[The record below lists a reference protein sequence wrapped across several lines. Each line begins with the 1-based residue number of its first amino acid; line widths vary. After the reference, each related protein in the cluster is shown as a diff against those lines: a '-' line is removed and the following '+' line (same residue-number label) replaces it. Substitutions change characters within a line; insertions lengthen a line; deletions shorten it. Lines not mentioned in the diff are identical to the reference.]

1 MTDRSDWLRDAFK
14 SFGSNT
20 ALTKG
25 ENQTSYDSLTKKIDD
40 YISQLSPAV
49 AQGTVVAIVSD
60 YSADAIAAFLALHQ
74 LKAIIVPI
82 IETTDNEIA
91 SKIQQSRCEV
101 IVKFSADHD
110 IEVSCLDTNYD
121 ERRPLVEALIERGE
135 TGLILFSSGTTGTP
149 KAMLH
154 SLNAL
159 LEKQKNK
166 RPKNMAMLVFL
177 MFDHIG
183 GLNTLLNGLVIGANL
198 VIPETREPKTI
209 AQLIEKYQIRALPAS
224 PTFLNMMLINA
235 VHEDYDLSSLRLITY
250 GTEAMSESLLAR
262 LRKAFPKTKLL
273 QTFGTSETGI
283 AQTSSFSSD
292 STFMKINDPDYQHK
306 VVDGELWLRSKT
318 QISGYLN
325 QRSESFSE
333 DGWFKTGDLVEVAEN
348 GYLRIIGRK
357 IEMINI
363 GGEKVLPGEVE
374 TALMQMDEVLD
385 CTVFAVP
392 NQIMGQ
398 AVAANVVM
406 KSEMTN
412 REAKKIIRQ
421 YCSDKIAAYKLPT
434 VVKVVTDVNISAR
447 MKKIRRLEDDH

>member
-1 MTDRSDWLRDAFK
+1 MADRPDWFRDAFK
-14 SFGSNT
+14 SFGSNI

-25 ENQTSYDSLTKKIDD
+25 DNQTSYDTLTSKIDD
-40 YISQLSPAV
+40 YVSQLSPLV
-49 AQGTVVAIVSD
+49 SQGTVVAIVSD
-60 YSADAIAAFLALHQ
+60 YSAHAIAAFLALHQ
-74 LKAIIVPI
+74 LRAVIVPI
-82 IETTDNEIA
+82 IETTDDEIR
-91 SKIQQSRCEV
+91 SKIQQSHSEI
-101 IVKFSADHD
+101 IVKFNVHND
-110 IEVSCLDTNYD
+110 IEVSRLDADYG
-121 ERRPLVEALIERGE
+121 ERRQLVETLIDKGE
-135 TGLILFSSGTTGTP
+135 TGLILFSSGTTGSP

-154 SLNAL
+154 SLDAL
-159 LEKQKNK
+159 LEKHRNK

-183 GLNTLLNGLVIGANL
+183 GLNTLLNGLAIGANL

-209 AQLIEKYQIRALPAS
+209 AHLIEKYQIRALPAS

-235 VHEDYDLSSLRLITY
+235 VHEDHDLSSLRLITY
-250 GTEAMSESLLAR
+250 GTEAMPESLLAR
-262 LRKAFPKTKLL
+262 LRKTFPKTKLL

-292 STFMKINDPDYQHK
+292 STFMKINDPDYEHK
-306 VVDGELWLRSKT
+306 VVEGELWLRSKT

-325 QRSESFSE
+325 QYSESFSE

-348 GYLRIIGRK
+348 GYLRIVGRK
-357 IEMINI
+357 KEMINI

-374 TALMQMDEVLD
+374 TTLMQMDEILD

-406 KSEMTN
+406 KSEMKN
-412 REAKKIIRQ
+412 REAKKLIRQ

-434 VVKVVTDVNISAR
+434 VVKVVSDVNMGAR
-447 MKKIRRLEDDH
+447 MKKIRRLKDDH